1 MLGQQELEG
10 RRVPIMSSGR
20 TLPSFIPYDPNPRSG
35 GYITDRFL
43 TGLRPQDFFFHCMA
57 GREGL
62 IDTAVKTSRSG
73 YLQRCL
79 MKHLEGLIVN
89 YDFTVRDSDG
99 SIVQFL
105 YGEDSIDPT
114 KKQFLEK
121 FGFLASNYKG
131 YNQRYNPKKLA
142 QALNQT
148 AVREYLK
155 LRKASANENNGGKKK
170 NINTYFSYFFL
181 EKNLLNTETILS
193 RFDPGNYMGAISERG
208 YFMVSDFIL
217 AERKKEGGGIFG
229 RLGIEEKKF
238 FTLFNIKYFYSL
250 VTPGDGVG
258 PIAAQSIGEPS
269 TQMTLNTFHLAGHG
283 GANVT
288 LGIPRL
294 REILMTATEKIK
306 TPSMILKLRSK
317 NEEREVIRE
326 EAERWARKLERIIM
340 LELVKSV
347 EIKEK
352 NKLGKNGKVLGAGE
366 RARIYNIEI
375 EFVDMEAIK
384 FAFGINQNLIKQ
396 VNTILISHLKIIIF
410 FSV

>member
-10 RRVPIMSSGR
+10 RRVPTMPSGR

-148 AVREYLK
+148 AVRDYLK
-155 LRKASANENNGGKKK
+155 LRKASANENNGGNKKK
-170 NINTYFSYFFL
+170 
-181 EKNLLNTETILS
+181 
-193 RFDPGNYMGAISERG
+193 
-208 YFMVSDFIL
+208 
-217 AERKKEGGGIFG
+217 KKWYEGG
-229 RLGIEEKKF
+229 
-238 FTLFNIKYFYSL
+238 T
-250 VTPGDGVG
+250 
-258 PIAAQSIGEPS
+258 
-269 TQMTLNTFHLAGHG
+269 
-283 GANVT
+283 
-288 LGIPRL
+288 
-294 REILMTATEKIK
+294 
-306 TPSMILKLRSK
+306 
-317 NEEREVIRE
+317 
-326 EAERWARKLERIIM
+326 
-340 LELVKSV
+340 
-347 EIKEK
+347 
-352 NKLGKNGKVLGAGE
+352 
-366 RARIYNIEI
+366 
-375 EFVDMEAIK
+375 
-384 FAFGINQNLIKQ
+384 
-396 VNTILISHLKIIIF
+396 
-410 FSV
+410 